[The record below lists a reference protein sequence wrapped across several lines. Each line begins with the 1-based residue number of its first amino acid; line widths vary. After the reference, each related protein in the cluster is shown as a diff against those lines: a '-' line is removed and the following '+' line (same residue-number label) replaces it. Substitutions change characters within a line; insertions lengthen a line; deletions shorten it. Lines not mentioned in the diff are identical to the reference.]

1 MDTSP
6 MPEAESKQSETSRPL
21 ESDAAPLQPTLERAE
36 SRLKSALEEACQTD
50 VERVNTGELIRV
62 EEVLAIAN
70 EAAKE
75 AVSVR
80 RRLRGQKRGASR
92 RTPAPAAPQ
101 PPVGDANDPSGVPTP
116 ADQSRMREVSDD
128 ERVRWTVF
136 AVHPDSPGGAT
147 GRHTVVREPY
157 RQGWLAF
164 TSSTE
169 TRRLAP
175 IPEGWLTASEAEL
188 VVLCKRAE
196 PAPRRAK

>member
-1 MDTSP
+1 
-6 MPEAESKQSETSRPL
+6 MPEAESKQSGTSQPL
-21 ESDAAPLQPTLERAE
+21 DSDPAPLQPTLERAE
-36 SRLKSALEEACQTD
+36 SRLKSALDEACQTD

-92 RTPAPAAPQ
+92 RTPAPATPQ
-101 PPVGDANDPSGVPTP
+101 PSVRDATDPSGVSIPG
-116 ADQSRMREVSDD
+116 DQSRMREVSDGD
-128 ERVRWTVF
+128 RVRWTVF
-136 AVHPDSPGGAT
+136 AVYPDSPGKAT
-147 GRHTVVREPY
+147 GRHSVVREPY

-164 TSSTE
+164 TSTTE

-196 PAPRRAK
+196 LAPRRAK

>member
-1 MDTSP
+1 
-6 MPEAESKQSETSRPL
+6 MPEAESKQSGTSQPL
-21 ESDAAPLQPTLERAE
+21 DSDPAPLQPTLERAE
-36 SRLKSALEEACQTD
+36 SRLKSALDEACQTD

-92 RTPAPAAPQ
+92 RTSAPATPQ
-101 PPVGDANDPSGVPTP
+101 PSVRDATDPSGVSIP
-116 ADQSRMREVSDD
+116 ADQSRMREVSDGD
-128 ERVRWTVF
+128 RVRWTVF
-136 AVHPDSPGGAT
+136 AVYPDSPGKAT
-147 GRHTVVREPY
+147 GRHSVVREPY

-196 PAPRRAK
+196 LAPRRAK

>member
-1 MDTSP
+1 
-6 MPEAESKQSETSRPL
+6 MPKADSKQSGTSQPL
-21 ESDAAPLQPTLERAE
+21 DSDPAPLQPTLERAE
-36 SRLKSALEEACQTD
+36 SRLKSALDEACQTD

-92 RTPAPAAPQ
+92 RTSAPAASQ
-101 PPVGDANDPSGVPTP
+101 PSIRDANDPSGVSIP

-128 ERVRWTVF
+128 DRVRWTVF
-136 AVHPDSPGGAT
+136 AVYPDSPGGAP

-175 IPEGWLTASEAEL
+175 IPEGWLTASEADL

-196 PAPRRAK
+196 LAPRRAK

>member
-1 MDTSP
+1 
-6 MPEAESKQSETSRPL
+6 MPEAESKQSGTSQPL
-21 ESDAAPLQPTLERAE
+21 DSDPAPLQPTLERAE
-36 SRLKSALEEACQTD
+36 SRLKSALDEACQTD

-92 RTPAPAAPQ
+92 RTSAPATPQ
-101 PPVGDANDPSGVPTP
+101 PSVRDATDPSGVSIP
-116 ADQSRMREVSDD
+116 ADQSRMREVSDGD
-128 ERVRWTVF
+128 RVRWTVF
-136 AVHPDSPGGAT
+136 AVYPDSPGKAT
-147 GRHTVVREPY
+147 GRHSVVREPY

-164 TSSTE
+164 TSTTE

-196 PAPRRAK
+196 LAPRRAK

>member
-1 MDTSP
+1 
-6 MPEAESKQSETSRPL
+6 
-21 ESDAAPLQPTLERAE
+21 LERAE
-36 SRLKSALEEACQTD
+36 SRLKSALEEACQAD

-92 RTPAPAAPQ
+92 RTSAPAAAQ
-101 PPVGDANDPSGVPTP
+101 PSVRDANDPSGVSIP

-128 ERVRWTVF
+128 DRVRWTVF
-136 AVHPDSPGGAT
+136 AVYPDSPGGAT

-175 IPEGWLTASEAEL
+175 IPEGWLTASEADL

-196 PAPRRAK
+196 LAPRRAK

>member
-1 MDTSP
+1 
-6 MPEAESKQSETSRPL
+6 MPEAESKQSGTSQPL
-21 ESDAAPLQPTLERAE
+21 DSDPAPLQPTLERAE
-36 SRLKSALEEACQTD
+36 SRLKSALDEACQTD

-92 RTPAPAAPQ
+92 RTPAPATPQ
-101 PPVGDANDPSGVPTP
+101 PSVRDATDPSGVSIP
-116 ADQSRMREVSDD
+116 ADQSRMREVSDGD
-128 ERVRWTVF
+128 RVRWTVF
-136 AVHPDSPGGAT
+136 AVYPDSPGKAT
-147 GRHTVVREPY
+147 GRHSVVREPY

-175 IPEGWLTASEAEL
+175 IPEGWLTASEADL
-188 VVLCKRAE
+188 VMLCKQAE
-196 PAPRRAK
+196 LAPRRAK

>member
-1 MDTSP
+1 
-6 MPEAESKQSETSRPL
+6 MPKAESKQSGTSQPL
-21 ESDAAPLQPTLERAE
+21 DSDAAPLQPTLERAK
-36 SRLKSALEEACQTD
+36 STLKSALEEACETD

-92 RTPAPAAPQ
+92 RTSAPAAAQ
-101 PPVGDANDPSGVPTP
+101 PSVRDANDPSGVSIP

-128 ERVRWTVF
+128 DHVRWTVF
-136 AVHPDSPGGAT
+136 AVYPDSPGGTT
-147 GRHTVVREPY
+147 GRHTAVREPY

-175 IPEGWLTASEAEL
+175 IPDGWLTASEAEL

-196 PAPRRAK
+196 LAPRRAK

>member
-1 MDTSP
+1 
-6 MPEAESKQSETSRPL
+6 MPEAESKQSGTSQPL
-21 ESDAAPLQPTLERAE
+21 DSDPAPLQPTLERAE
-36 SRLKSALEEACQTD
+36 SRLKSALDEACQTD

-92 RTPAPAAPQ
+92 RTPAPATPQ
-101 PPVGDANDPSGVPTP
+101 PSVRDATDPSGVSIP
-116 ADQSRMREVSDD
+116 ADQSRMREVSDGD
-128 ERVRWTVF
+128 RVRWTVF
-136 AVHPDSPGGAT
+136 AVYPDSPGKAT
-147 GRHTVVREPY
+147 GRHSVVREPY

-164 TSSTE
+164 TSTTE

-175 IPEGWLTASEAEL
+175 IPEGWLTASEADL
-188 VVLCKRAE
+188 VVLCKQAE
-196 PAPRRAK
+196 LAPRRAK

>member
-1 MDTSP
+1 
-6 MPEAESKQSETSRPL
+6 MPEAESKQSETSQPR

-92 RTPAPAAPQ
+92 RASAPAASQ
-101 PPVGDANDPSGVPTP
+101 PSARDANDPSGVPTP

>member
-92 RTPAPAAPQ
+92 RASAPAASQ
-101 PPVGDANDPSGVPTP
+101 PSARDANDPSGVPTP

>member
-1 MDTSP
+1 
-6 MPEAESKQSETSRPL
+6 MPEAESKQSGTSQPL
-21 ESDAAPLQPTLERAE
+21 DSDPAPLQPTLERAE
-36 SRLKSALEEACQTD
+36 SRLKSALDEACQTD

-92 RTPAPAAPQ
+92 RTPAPATPQ
-101 PPVGDANDPSGVPTP
+101 PSVRDATDPSGVSIP
-116 ADQSRMREVSDD
+116 ADQSRMREVSDGD
-128 ERVRWTVF
+128 RVRWTVF
-136 AVHPDSPGGAT
+136 AVYPDSPGKAT
-147 GRHTVVREPY
+147 GRHSVVREPY

-164 TSSTE
+164 TSTTE

-196 PAPRRAK
+196 LAPRRAK